1 MITEEDIEA
10 IIQIAYD
17 LDNEQVVRDYNLEN
31 NDYYKEILKRY
42 KIWLKTCEKS
52 LNVN

>member
-17 LDNEQVVRDYNLEN
+17 LDNEQVVKDYDLDD
-31 NDYYKEILKRY
+31 NDYYKEILNRY
-42 KIWLKTCEKS
+42 KIWLKTNEK
-52 LNVN
+52 N